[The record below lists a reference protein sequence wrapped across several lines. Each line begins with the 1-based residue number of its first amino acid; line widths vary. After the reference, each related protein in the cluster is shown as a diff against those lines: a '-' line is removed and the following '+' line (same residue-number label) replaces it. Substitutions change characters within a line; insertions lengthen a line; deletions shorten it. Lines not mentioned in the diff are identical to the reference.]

1 METTDPWYGYA
12 VEPRF
17 VGRAAELDELVA
29 RLDDALDGRA
39 GVVLLV
45 GEPGIGKSRLAAEFG
60 RLASA
65 RAVPVLG
72 GGCTDAPGVPAYW
85 PWRRVLRSWPGEL
98 PADVARVAAA
108 GSDDGGPG
116 DRFALADA
124 VTGFL
129 THAAAGTGL
138 VVVLDDLQWAD
149 PASVALLAH
158 VAREAAGAR
167 LLVVGTCRP
176 GGTAAA
182 VPGHR
187 LELRGLTAD
196 EVGCALPGVPA
207 ARVAGIAERAGGNPF
222 LVGELVR
229 AWRAGTPADAVPAGV
244 RDVVRARLD
253 RLPPAGRALLASA
266 AVLGRE
272 IDLDL
277 LGGVADLPADRV
289 ADDLAP
295 AVADGVLERPPGRT
309 ALRFSH
315 DLVREAVL
323 ADVDASRVHAR
334 AAAVLAPHADDPD
347 VLPALA
353 AHALAALPHGD
364 RAAAV
369 GWARRAGE
377 QATARRAHEDAAR
390 LLTGAVDA
398 ARGVLDPAQRL
409 ELLLATA
416 HARAC
421 CHDVTGAMAA
431 CRAAADLARHTGDA
445 AALGRATL
453 VLPGVSLV
461 EWLDD
466 VRGWCTE
473 ALAGLPDGDDPL
485 RSRLLA
491 QLAHSAV
498 LVADLPAMASASA
511 QALAMAERLDDP
523 TALGDALRAR
533 QLARAG
539 PEGCAERLG
548 LGGRLLAVA
557 GRTGDPADAMWGH
570 LWRFDALLQLGR
582 VAEAEAEL
590 DRVEPVVTRL
600 RRPLARLH
608 LLRGRFAMAF
618 GRGRFAE
625 ADRINDE
632 ALELAR
638 RGGDAGAVGTA
649 LSLRIVAAHCTGGS
663 PGDLSWFHGAPEL
676 PSPFT
681 ALARAAY
688 AQLLVDE
695 GHPDEARTWY
705 AGLPEAGSSRIP
717 SFIVLPLEAWRAEL
731 ATDLG
736 DAATAETCH
745 RLLLPHAELH
755 VVGGAGATSTHGSV
769 RGALGVAALGAGRPD
784 VAVRHLEAAVAVD
797 DAAGLVP
804 AAARARFRL
813 AAALRQRGRR
823 GDADAALAAARAAQ
837 DAAGRTGMPRLRA
850 AAAELAAG
858 LRDGGV
864 LSPREAEIARLVG
877 QGLTNRQIG
886 AAAHISERTVETHV
900 QHVLAKLGF
909 SGRSQIAAWVA
920 KQGQP

>member
-1 METTDPWYGYA
+1 

-39 GVVLLV
+39 GVVLV
-45 GEPGIGKSRLAAEFG
+45 AGEPGIGKSRLATEFG

-65 RAVPVLG
+65 RAVPVLW
-72 GGCTDAPGVPAYW
+72 GGCTDAAGVPAYW

-98 PADVARVAAA
+98 PADVAPVAA
-108 GSDDGGPG
+108 GSVAAGSADGPD

-129 THAAAGTGL
+129 ARAAEGTGL

-176 GGTAAA
+176 GGATAAL
-182 VPGHR
+182 PGHR

-196 EVGCALPGVPA
+196 EVGSALPEVPA
-207 ARVAGIAERAGGNPF
+207 GRAATIADRAGGNPF

-229 AWRAGTPADAVPAGV
+229 AWRAGTPDEAVPAGV

-253 RLPPAGRALLASA
+253 RLPPACRALLASA
-266 AVLGRE
+266 AVLGRDL
-272 IDLDL
+272 DLDL

-309 ALRFSH
+309 VLRFSH

-323 ADVDASRVHAR
+323 ADVDATRVHAR
-334 AAAVLAPHADDPD
+334 ATAVLAAHADDPD
-347 VLPALA
+347 VLPTLA
-353 AHALAALPHGD
+353 AHALAALPRGD

-369 GWARRAGE
+369 RWARRAGE
-377 QATARRAHEDAAR
+377 QATARRAHDDAAR

-398 ARGVLDPAQRL
+398 ARGVLDPAERL

-416 HARAC
+416 QARAC

-431 CRAAADLARHTGDA
+431 CRAAADLARHAGDA

-453 VLPGVSLV
+453 VLPGVSHAD
-461 EWLDD
+461 WLDD
-466 VRGWCTE
+466 VRDWCAE

-485 RSRLLA
+485 RSRVLA

-498 LVADLPAMASASA
+498 LVADLPVMASASA
-511 QALAMAERLDDP
+511 QALAMAERVDDP
-523 TALGDALRAR
+523 AALGDALRAR

-539 PEGCAERLG
+539 AEGCAERLV

-557 GRTGDPADAMWGH
+557 ERTGDPTDAMWGH

-590 DRVEPVVTRL
+590 DRVEPVVARL
-600 RRPLARLH
+600 RRPVAHLH
-608 LLRGRFAMAF
+608 LLRGRFALAF

-625 ADRINDE
+625 ADRLNEE
-632 ALELAR
+632 ALHLAQ
-638 RGGDAGAVGTA
+638 RGGDAGAIGTA
-649 LSLRIVAAHCTGGS
+649 LSLRIIMARCTGGS
-663 PGDLSWFHGAPEL
+663 PGDLTWFHGAPEL
-676 PSPFT
+676 ASPFT

-688 AQLLVDE
+688 ARLLFDE
-695 GHPDEARTWY
+695 GRRDEARTWY
-705 AGLPEAGSSRIP
+705 SELPEAGSSRIP
-717 SFIVLPLEAWRAEL
+717 PFIALPLEAWRAEL

-736 DAATAETCH
+736 DATTAETCH
-745 RLLLPHAELH
+745 RLLLPYADLH
-755 VVGGAGATSTHGSV
+755 IVGGAGAISTHGSV
-769 RGALGVAALGAGRPD
+769 RGALGVAALGAGRVD
-784 VAVRHLEAAVAVD
+784 VAVRHLEAAAAGN

-804 AAARARFRL
+804 WAAHARYRL
-813 AAALRQRGRR
+813 AVALRQRGRR
-823 GDADAALAAARAAQ
+823 GDADAARDAARAAEE
-837 DAAGRTGMPRLRA
+837 AAGRTGMARLRDEA
-850 AAAELAAG
+850 AALVTD

-864 LSPREAEIARLVG
+864 LSPRETEIARLVG
-877 QGLTNRQIG
+877 QGLTNRQIAG
-886 AAAHISERTVETHV
+886 AAHISERTVETHV

-909 SGRSQIAAWVA
+909 SRRTEIAAWVTRR
-920 KQGQP
+920 GP